1 MRARLKSKD
10 YILIG
15 VFSILIYIVNAIVGF
30 ALTPVMATAA
40 MPLISGICLFFSAV
54 VYLIMAM
61 KIGKRGVLLLLAVVT
76 GVIYTIMG
84 VPLLL
89 PFFVL
94 AGLLGEAVLWQG
106 DGSQYRRLKRQ
117 ATAYAVYGALFGIG
131 AYVTVYVY
139 GSDYLEKMYD
149 EEMRGSML
157 EFAHSPAWIVG
168 SMVFSFVLTLLGSWF
183 GAKLLNKHF
192 IKAGMIK

>member
-40 MPLISGICLFFSAV
+40 MPLISGVCLFFSAV

-76 GVIYTIMG
+76 GLIYTIMG
-84 VPLLL
+84 VPLML
-89 PFFVL
+89 PFFIL
-94 AGLLGEAVLWQG
+94 AGLLGEAVLLNG
-106 DGSQYRRLKRQ
+106 DGSQYRGLMRQ
-117 ATAYAVYGALFGIG
+117 ALAYAAYGALFGIG

-157 EFAHSPAWIVG
+157 SFAHSPAWIIG
-168 SMVFSFVLTLLGSWF
+168 SMAFSFALTLLGSWF